1 MTAGDAG
8 WRPEVEELR
17 RREELARRMGGT
29 EKVARQH
36 SIGKLTVRERID
48 SLLDDGS
55 FREVGTTTGR
65 GTYENG
71 ELVDLLPTNVVIGRG
86 RIDDRPVVVGGDD
99 FTVRGGASDAF
110 IIKKQVH
117 AEQMAHELRLPL
129 VRMVDGTGGGGSI
142 RSLIE
147 MGRTYVPA
155 LPGWDVIVGNLSTVP
170 VVALALG
177 PCAGFGA
184 ARVTAS
190 HYAVMV
196 RGMSQVFTAGPPV
209 VAAIGQNVT
218 KEELGGADVHG
229 TNGTIDDV
237 VDSEEEAFARARR
250 FLSYLPSSVH
260 EVSARVEPTDDP
272 ERAEDWLVDAVPRN
286 PRQVY
291 KVREILEAVV
301 DTGSFMEIGRGHG
314 KAAVTGFARLDGWPV
329 AILANDPYV
338 YGGSWGAAAAR
349 KVERFVDLAHT
360 FHLPVVN
367 FVDNPGVLI
376 GTGPEQEG
384 AIRAGVRTISAIYQA
399 DVPWCSVVLRKV
411 FGVGG
416 AGHSNHTK
424 MQYRFAWPSADWGS
438 LPSAGGI
445 EAAYRAELELL
456 EDPQARV
463 AELQEQLTQISTP
476 FRTAEQFDIEQIID
490 PRETRSLLCDFAR
503 LAAPLRTAGP
513 TLRGMRP

>member
-1 MTAGDAG
+1 MTTDADG
-8 WRPEVEELR
+8 WAPEVAELR
-17 RREELARRMGGT
+17 RREELARAMGGP

-36 SIGKLTVRERID
+36 GIGKLTVRERID
-48 SLLDDGS
+48 ALLDGGS

-65 GTYENG
+65 GSYENG

-86 RIDDRPVVVGGDD
+86 RVDERPVVVAGDD

-129 VRMVDGTGGGGSI
+129 IRMVDGTGGGGSI

-155 LPGWDVIVGNLSTVP
+155 LPGWDVIVGNLAKVP

-184 ARVTAS
+184 ARVAAS
-190 HYAVMV
+190 HYSVMV

-209 VAAIGQNVT
+209 VAAIGQDVT
-218 KEELGGADVHG
+218 KEELGGSDVHG

-237 VDSEEEAFARARR
+237 VDSEEEAFDRARR

-260 EVSARVEPTDDP
+260 DVAPRVDPTDDP
-272 ERAEDWLVDAVPRN
+272 ERAEQWLLDAVPRN

-291 KVREILEAVV
+291 QIRSIIEAVV
-301 DTGSFMEIGRGHG
+301 DSGSFMEIGEGHG
-314 KAAVTGFARLDGWPV
+314 KAAVTGLARLDGWPV
-329 AILANDPYV
+329 AVLANDPYI

-349 KVERFVDLAHT
+349 KAERFVDLAHT

-376 GTGPEQEG
+376 GAGAEREG
-384 AIRAGVRTISAIYQA
+384 AIRAGVRAISAIYQA
-399 DVPWCSVVLRKV
+399 DVPWCSVILRKV
-411 FGVGG
+411 YGVGG
-416 AGHSNHTK
+416 AGHSNHAK

-456 EDPQARV
+456 DDPAARV
-463 AELQEQLTQISTP
+463 AELQAELQEITTP

-490 PRETRSLLCDFAR
+490 PRETRSLLCEFAR
-503 LAAPLRTAGP
+503 LAAPLRTAG
-513 TLRGMRP
+513 TTTWGMRP